1 MTAAVSVVIPAFNGR
16 HHLEANLP
24 PLLDATKR
32 ASGAEV
38 IVVDDGSSD
47 GTPEFVASRF
57 PGVGV
62 IALGRNR
69 GFACAC
75 NAGVDAAGG
84 EVVYLLNS
92 DARVLPGFLEP
103 VLERFGEPAM
113 FAVGSREIP
122 TEKEGT
128 LAVPIPFFRFGLFGH
143 RYVETAIGARPLP
156 VWFVSA
162 GHAAF
167 SREKFRALGGFDEL
181 YRPFYWE
188 DIDLCFR
195 AWRRGWKVVL
205 EPASAV
211 HHEGKGT
218 IGRFFAPGTIRR
230 VYWKN
235 RFLFAWKN
243 LRDRALIAHHLACLP
258 FLLAGLPLVR
268 GSAVLGG
275 FGQALG
281 QLPEALRRRRREPG
295 DTALSDRQILELFVS
310 RP

>member
-1 MTAAVSVVIPAFNGR
+1 MTRAVSVVIPAFNGR

-24 PLLDATKR
+24 PLLDATKS
-32 ASGAEV
+32 ASGVEV

-47 GTPEFVASRF
+47 GTPEFVAGQF
-57 PGVGV
+57 PGVKV
-62 IALGRNR
+62 VALGRNR
-69 GFACAC
+69 GFAPAC

-92 DARVLPGFLEP
+92 DARVLPGFLAP
-103 VLERFGEPAM
+103 LLERFADPTV
-113 FAVGSREIP
+113 FAVGSGEIP
-122 TEKEGT
+122 TQREGM

-143 RYVETAIGARPLP
+143 RYVEAAIGARPLP

-167 SREKFRALGGFDEL
+167 SREKFRELGGFDEL

-188 DIDLCFR
+188 DIDLCCR
-195 AWRRGWKVVL
+195 AWRRGWKVAL
-205 EPASAV
+205 EPASLV

-218 IGRFFAPGTIRR
+218 ISRFFAPGTIRR

-235 RFLFAWKN
+235 RFLFTWKN
-243 LRDRALIAHHLACLP
+243 LRDGALIAQHLACLP

-268 GSAVLGG
+268 GPAALGG
-275 FGQALG
+275 FRQALG
-281 QLPEALRRRRREPG
+281 QLPEALRKRRREPG
-295 DTALSDRQILELFVS
+295 DAALSDRQILELFLS

>member
-1 MTAAVSVVIPAFNGR
+1 MTPVVSVVIPAFNGR
-16 HHLEANLP
+16 SHLDANLP
-24 PLLDATKR
+24 PLFDAMR
-32 ASGAEV
+32 SVGGVEV

-47 GTPEFVASRF
+47 GTPEFVTNRF
-57 PGVGV
+57 PRVRV
-62 IALGRNR
+62 IALGENR
-69 GFACAC
+69 GFAGAC
-75 NAGVDAAGG
+75 NAGVEAARG

-92 DARVLPGFLEP
+92 DARVLPGFLES
-103 VLERFGEPAM
+103 VLGTFGDPAM
-113 FAVGSREIP
+113 FAVGSREVP

-128 LAVPIPFFRFGLFGH
+128 LAVPIPLFRFGLFGH
-143 RYVETAIGARPLP
+143 RYVETAVGARPIP

-167 SREKFRALGGFDEL
+167 AREKFRALGGFDDL

-195 AWRRGWKVVL
+195 ARRRGWKAVI
-205 EPASAV
+205 EPTSVV

-218 IGRFFAPGTIRR
+218 IGRFYSPGAIRR

-243 LRDRALIAHHLACLP
+243 LRDRALIAQHLACLP
-258 FLLAGLPLVR
+258 FLVAGLPVVR
-268 GSAVLGG
+268 GTAALGG
-275 FGQALG
+275 FWQALG
-281 QLPEALRRRRREPG
+281 QLPEALRKRRREPDG
-295 DTALSDRQILELFVS
+295 TALSDRQILELFTG